1 MMHVQLQYYIPPE
14 NHINKEF
21 LKQLF
26 AEDKKAFKLSFVSF
40 INVPVLDEIS
50 VKNIMEMVKNDELVC
65 SYLPD
70 EYLQNKTPDRQFL
83 MNIVNS
89 LYPQYLEQLD
99 QHACQMRQGKHHHD
113 DKNQKILAS
122 DFWVS
127 ELS

>member
-1 MMHVQLQYYIPPE
+1 M
-14 NHINKEF
+14 
-21 LKQLF
+21 F

-50 VKNIMEMVKNDELVC
+50 VKNIMEMVRNDEVVC

-89 LYPQYLEQLD
+89 IYPQYLE
-99 QHACQMRQGKHHHD
+99 
-113 DKNQKILAS
+113 
-122 DFWVS
+122 
-127 ELS
+127 